1 MNITDVNN
9 RVKAHKRAKRIGRG
23 AGSGSG
29 KTAGRGNK
37 GYYSRSGA
45 GGLKGFIGG
54 QTPLRQ
60 RLPKRGFNNANFRT
74 EYMPVNLEW
83 LNEKFAAGDEVNAQ
97 TIAAKGLKT
106 GRDCKI
112 KILGTG
118 ELTKA
123 LTITADAF
131 SKSALEKIEKAG
143 GKAVTAKKESSEA
156 TE

>member
-45 GGLKGFIGG
+45 GGLKGFVGG

-74 EYMPVNLEW
+74 EYIPVNLKW
-83 LNEKFAAGDEVNAQ
+83 LEENFNAGEEVNAQ
-97 TIAAKGLKT
+97 TIAAKGIKV
-106 GRDCKI
+106 GREGLI

-118 ELTKA
+118 ELSKA

-131 SKSALEKIEKAG
+131 SKTAIDKIEKAG
-143 GKAVTAKKESSEA
+143 GKAVETKKESSEA
-156 TE
+156 SE

>member
-9 RVKAHKRAKRIGRG
+9 RVKAHKRAKRVGRG

-29 KTAGRGNK
+29 KTAGRGHK

-83 LNEKFAAGDEVNAQ
+83 LEENFAAGEEVNASSL
-97 TIAAKGLKT
+97 AAKGIKI
-106 GRDCKI
+106 GRGSKI

-118 ELTKA
+118 DLTKA
-123 LTITADAF
+123 LNITADGF

-143 GKAVTAKKESSEA
+143 GKAVTVKKETSEA
-156 TE
+156 SE